1 MFEFITM
8 NFLKRFILLLISFV
22 LVLVYLS
29 YSLDNYK
36 LTLITLCITT
46 PMLMVSIFNIAQNNP
61 ESFIPY
67 IITSATFL
75 TIVSSLIIYI
85 AYNQYMMKV
94 NKQTGELIPI
104 SGVYK
109 TRYDNFQHSIATY
122 IISSI
127 VVIFTYNNIQKPETH
142 QLAQIIMYVSAIIM
156 SGSSLYNIYLS
167 SPFVNLVRYMNI

>member
-1 MFEFITM
+1 MSFF
-8 NFLKRFILLLISFV
+8 KQFILLIISFV

-36 LTLITLCITT
+36 LTLIPLCITA
-46 PMLMVSIFNIAQNNP
+46 PMLMVSLFNIVQTNP

-67 IITSATFL
+67 IIASASFL
-75 TIVSSLIIYI
+75 TMVSSLIVYI
-85 AYNQYMMKV
+85 AYNQYMIEV
-94 NKQTGELIPI
+94 NKKTGELIPL
-104 SGVYK
+104 SGAYK
-109 TRYDNFQHSIATY
+109 TRYDKFQHTMATY

-156 SGSSLYNIYLS
+156 SGSSLYNTYIA